1 MLILFLNLIFSL
13 QLSAQEPDQNKLN
26 EIAYSKAWLK
36 LVHYQKSVWGKYT
49 SNGDT
54 DTFFLSKNGK
64 TNPLAELEETYRAF
78 SIENELLSGNP
89 VCRFPA
95 RYTFLKKHFSLPTFD
110 LTKCK
115 EFEAFREKINP
126 EKAFVV
132 FSSYFIN
139 TPASAFGHTLLRFQ
153 RKTEGE
159 TTHSEL
165 LDYGVN
171 YAAVVTSDNALVY
184 AVMGLAGGFNG
195 LFTAIP
201 YYYKIREYND
211 YESRDLYSYELNL
224 SQDELNF
231 MLAHLWEL
239 GQTSFDY
246 FYLTQNCSYH
256 VLNLIE
262 VAKPELELMDKI
274 PFYVIPVDTVKA
286 LYAEPGLVQKVDYR
300 PSLRNKLYSETN
312 NFSRSQIENIKNLAE
327 NGNDIHLKSKS
338 TLDQA
343 KEYDIA
349 IDYYDYIHAK
359 EILFTAGIPENK
371 RNLLLKRSEL
381 AVESPKTDV
390 VLNEKQLPH
399 LSHAPERILFAQGIL
414 DEKAYS
420 SFEFRFALHDLLDST
435 IGQPPNLH
443 IDFGKI
449 RFNYFHESKKTKL
462 DDLTLF
468 QVLNLSP
475 ITKFDTP
482 FSWRANLGAK
492 RIYDQSCS
500 NCLAAN
506 TELAGG
512 LSFNVDK
519 KERFRVFAF
528 IDGEIN
534 AGKFQK
540 NHFRLGVGPLAG
552 LYSEFS
558 SNFLMLNQVGY
569 KYYAF
574 VPEMENVFFK
584 NEFRLTLQKDIAVGF
599 QTLHQTFYDQYQGN
613 FYWYF

>member
-1 MLILFLNLIFSL
+1 LLILFLNLIFSI
-13 QLSAQEPDQNKLN
+13 QLNAQEPDQNKLK

-36 LVHYQKSVWGKYT
+36 LVHYQKSFWGKYT
-49 SNGDT
+49 SNADT
-54 DTFFLSKNGK
+54 DTFFLSKKGK
-64 TNPLAELEETYRAF
+64 TNPLEELKETYQAF

-95 RYTFLKKHFSLPTFD
+95 RYTFLKRHFHLPTFD

-159 TTHSEL
+159 TDHSEL

-224 SQDELNF
+224 SQEELNF

-262 VAKPELELMDKI
+262 VAKPEMELMQQV

-286 LYAEPGLVQKVDYR
+286 LYAEPGLVQRVDYR
-300 PSLRNKLYSETN
+300 PSLRNKLYNETN
-312 NFSRSQIENIKNLAE
+312 YYSHGQIQNIKNLAE
-327 NGNDIHLKSKS
+327 HGNDQHLKNLTTTEK
-338 TLDQA
+338 A

-349 IDYYDYIHAK
+349 IDYYDYVHAK
-359 EILFTAGIPENK
+359 EILFNAGIPENK

-381 AVESPKTDV
+381 AVESPKTEVIVD
-390 VLNEKQLPH
+390 EKQLPH
-399 LSHAPERILFAQGIL
+399 LSHAPERLLFAQGTL
-414 DEKAYS
+414 DKKAYS

-449 RFNYFHESKKTKL
+449 RFNYFAETKKTKL

-500 NCLAAN
+500 SCLALN

-512 LSFNVDK
+512 LSLNIDK
-519 KERFRVFAF
+519 KEKFRFFAF

-534 AGKFQK
+534 VGKFQK

-558 SNFLMLNQVGY
+558 PNLLLLNQVGY

-584 NEFRLTLQKDIAVGF
+584 NELRFTLQKDIAFGF